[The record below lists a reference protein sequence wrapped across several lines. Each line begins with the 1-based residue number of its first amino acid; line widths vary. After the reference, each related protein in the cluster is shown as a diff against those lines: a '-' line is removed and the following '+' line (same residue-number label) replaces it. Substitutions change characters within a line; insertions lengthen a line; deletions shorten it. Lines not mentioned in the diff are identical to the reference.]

1 MLINLRVIFQ
11 MNIVYKDSYKLKTC
25 FIVFLGILISGCMT
39 PPINTIN
46 KTASENKVLKIET
59 NDTPSISI
67 PTYVDI
73 FTYPFDPEEPQL
85 DMGVGGRLVVI
96 EGCLLIESSDG
107 VFSTPIL
114 PEGVSY
120 WDKDKGIVYI
130 YDRGFLIGN
139 IIRSN
144 GVALDSQF
152 QKVQNIFISKA
163 KPSCLKRHS
172 ILFGTKFD

>member
-1 MLINLRVIFQ
+1 MLINLRIIFQ
-11 MNIVYKDSYKLKTC
+11 MNTVYKDSYKLKKC
-25 FIVFLGILISGCMT
+25 LVVFVAILISGCMT
-39 PPINTIN
+39 PSKNTIN
-46 KTASENKVLKIET
+46 KTAGENKVLKTEIE
-59 NDTPSISI
+59 DISNI
-67 PTYVDI
+67 LTPTYTDI
-73 FTYPFDPEEPQL
+73 FTYHFNPEEPQL

-114 PEGVSY
+114 PEGVTY

-130 YDRGFLIGN
+130 YDRGFSIGN

-152 QKVQNIFISKA
+152 QKVQDIFISKA
-163 KPSCLKRHS
+163 KPSCLKRNS

>member
-1 MLINLRVIFQ
+1 
-11 MNIVYKDSYKLKTC
+11 MNTVYKNSHKLKKC
-25 FIVFLGILISGCMT
+25 LIVFLSILISGCMT
-39 PPINTIN
+39 PSKNTMN
-46 KTASENKVLKIET
+46 HTASENKILKIEIE
-59 NDTPSISI
+59 DTSNILT
-67 PTYVDI
+67 PTYADI

-107 VFSTPIL
+107 VFPTPIL

-152 QKVQNIFISKA
+152 QKVQDIFISKA

>member
-1 MLINLRVIFQ
+1 
-11 MNIVYKDSYKLKTC
+11 MNTVYKDSYKPKTC
-25 FIVFLGILISGCMT
+25 LVLFLGILISGCMT
-39 PPINTIN
+39 PSKNTMN
-46 KTASENKVLKIET
+46 HTASENKILKIEIE
-59 NDTPSISI
+59 DTSNILT
-67 PTYVDI
+67 PTYADI

-152 QKVQNIFISKA
+152 QKVQDIFISKA

>member
-1 MLINLRVIFQ
+1 
-11 MNIVYKDSYKLKTC
+11 MNTVYKDSYKLKTC
-25 FIVFLGILISGCMT
+25 LVLFLGILISGCMT
-39 PPINTIN
+39 PSKNAMN
-46 KTASENKVLKIET
+46 KTTSENKVLKIET
-59 NDTPSISI
+59 DDISN
-67 PTYVDI
+67 TSTAKHADI

-107 VFSTPIL
+107 MFSTPIL
-114 PEGVSY
+114 PEGVTY

-144 GVALDSQF
+144 GIALDSQF
-152 QKVQNIFISKA
+152 QKVQDIFISKA
-163 KPSCLKRHS
+163 KPSCLKRSS

>member
-1 MLINLRVIFQ
+1 
-11 MNIVYKDSYKLKTC
+11 MNTVYKDSYKPKTC
-25 FIVFLGILISGCMT
+25 LVLFLGILISGCMT
-39 PPINTIN
+39 PSKNTMN
-46 KTASENKVLKIET
+46 HTASENKILKIEIE
-59 NDTPSISI
+59 DISNI
-67 PTYVDI
+67 LTPTYADI

-114 PEGVSY
+114 PEGVTY
-120 WDKDKGIVYI
+120 WDKDKSIVYI

-152 QKVQNIFISKA
+152 QKVQDIFISKA

-172 ILFGTKFD
+172 ILLGTKFD

>member
-1 MLINLRVIFQ
+1 
-11 MNIVYKDSYKLKTC
+11 MNTVYKDSYKLKTC
-25 FIVFLGILISGCMT
+25 LVLFLGILISGCMT
-39 PPINTIN
+39 PSKNTIN
-46 KTASENKVLKIET
+46 KATSESKILKIEIE
-59 NDTPSISI
+59 DISNI
-67 PTYVDI
+67 STPTYADI

-96 EGCLLIESSDG
+96 EDCLLIESSDG

-152 QKVQNIFISKA
+152 QKVQDIFISKA

>member
-1 MLINLRVIFQ
+1 MLTNLRKIFQ
-11 MNIVYKDSYKLKTC
+11 MYTVYKDSYKLKKC
-25 FIVFLGILISGCMT
+25 LIVFLGILISGCMT
-39 PPINTIN
+39 PSKNTIN
-46 KTASENKVLKIET
+46 KATSESKILKIEIE
-59 NDTPSISI
+59 DISNI
-67 PTYVDI
+67 STPTYADI

-96 EGCLLIESSDG
+96 EDCLLIESSDG

-114 PEGVSY
+114 PEGVTY

-130 YDRGFLIGN
+130 YDRGFSIGN

-152 QKVQNIFISKA
+152 QKVQDIFISKA
-163 KPSCLKRHS
+163 KPSCLKRNS

>member
-1 MLINLRVIFQ
+1 MIFQ
-11 MNIVYKDSYKLKTC
+11 MNTVYKDSYKPKTC
-25 FIVFLGILISGCMT
+25 LVLFLGILISGCMT
-39 PPINTIN
+39 PSKNAMN

-59 NDTPSISI
+59 DDISNTSTPE
-67 PTYVDI
+67 YADI
-73 FTYPFDPEEPQL
+73 FTYPFDPEESQL

-114 PEGVSY
+114 PEGVTY

-152 QKVQNIFISKA
+152 QKVQDIFISKA
-163 KPSCLKRHS
+163 KPLCLKPHS

>member
-1 MLINLRVIFQ
+1 
-11 MNIVYKDSYKLKTC
+11 MNTVYKDSHKLKKYL
-25 FIVFLGILISGCMT
+25 IIFLAILISGCMT
-39 PPINTIN
+39 PSKNMMSKAT
-46 KTASENKVLKIET
+46 SENKVLKTEIE
-59 NDTPSISI
+59 DISNI
-67 PTYVDI
+67 LTPTYADI

-107 VFSTPIL
+107 MFSTPIL
-114 PEGVSY
+114 PEGVTY
-120 WDKDKGIVYI
+120 WDKGKGIVYI

-144 GVALDSQF
+144 GIALDSQF
-152 QKVQNIFISKA
+152 QKVQDIFISKA
-163 KPSCLKRHS
+163 KPSCLKRSS

>member
-1 MLINLRVIFQ
+1 
-11 MNIVYKDSYKLKTC
+11 
-25 FIVFLGILISGCMT
+25 MT
-39 PPINTIN
+39 PSKNTMN
-46 KTASENKVLKIET
+46 KTTIENKVLKTET
-59 NDTPSISI
+59 EDISNI
-67 PTYVDI
+67 LTPTYADI
-73 FTYPFDPEEPQL
+73 FTYHFDPEEPQL

-96 EGCLLIESSDG
+96 EGCLLIESNDG

-120 WDKDKGIVYI
+120 WDKNKGIVYI

-152 QKVQNIFISKA
+152 QKVQDIFISKA
-163 KPSCLKRHS
+163 KPSCLKRYL

>member
-1 MLINLRVIFQ
+1 
-11 MNIVYKDSYKLKTC
+11 MNTIYKDSHKLKKC
-25 FIVFLGILISGCMT
+25 FILFLGLLISGCMT
-39 PPINTIN
+39 PSKNTMN
-46 KTASENKVLKIET
+46 KTTIENKVLKTET
-59 NDTPSISI
+59 EDISNI
-67 PTYVDI
+67 LTPTYADI
-73 FTYPFDPEEPQL
+73 FTYHFDPEEPQL
-85 DMGVGGRLVVI
+85 DMGVGGQLVVI
-96 EGCLLIESSDG
+96 EGCLLIESNDG

-120 WDKDKGIVYI
+120 WDKNKGIVYI

-152 QKVQNIFISKA
+152 QKVQDIFISKA

>member
-1 MLINLRVIFQ
+1 
-11 MNIVYKDSYKLKTC
+11 MNTVYKNSHKLKKC
-25 FIVFLGILISGCMT
+25 LIVFLSILISGCMT
-39 PPINTIN
+39 PSKNTMN
-46 KTASENKVLKIET
+46 YTASENKILKIEIE
-59 NDTPSISI
+59 DTSNILT
-67 PTYVDI
+67 PTYADI

-120 WDKDKGIVYI
+120 WDKDKDIVYI

-152 QKVQNIFISKA
+152 QKVQDIFISKA

>member
-1 MLINLRVIFQ
+1 
-11 MNIVYKDSYKLKTC
+11 MNTVYKDSHKLKKC
-25 FIVFLGILISGCMT
+25 LIVFVAILISGCMT
-39 PPINTIN
+39 PSKNAMN
-46 KTASENKVLKIET
+46 KTTSENKILKIET
-59 NDTPSISI
+59 NDTPSLLT
-67 PTYVDI
+67 PTYADI

-114 PEGVSY
+114 PEGVTY

-139 IIRSN
+139 IISSN

-152 QKVQNIFISKA
+152 QKVQDIFISKA
-163 KPSCLKRHS
+163 KPSCLKRSS

>member
-1 MLINLRVIFQ
+1 
-11 MNIVYKDSYKLKTC
+11 MNTVYKDSYKLKTC
-25 FIVFLGILISGCMT
+25 LVLFLGILISGCMI
-39 PPINTIN
+39 PSKNAMN
-46 KTASENKVLKIET
+46 KTTSENRILKIET
-59 NDTPSISI
+59 NDTPILSTPI
-67 PTYVDI
+67 YADI

-114 PEGVSY
+114 PEGVTY
-120 WDKDKGIVYI
+120 WDKGKGIVYI

-152 QKVQNIFISKA
+152 QKVQDIFISKA
-163 KPSCLKRHS
+163 KPLCLKPHS